1 MFLRCRD
8 WQQSPLIGTLRIT
21 GHVRPEMRD
30 VAVFVSLSIRRRA
43 DQAGGV
49 IVSPGRLPSVCAAL
63 LGFSPMEAR
72 SSVG

>member
-1 MFLRCRD
+1 MGL
-8 WQQSPLIGTLRIT
+8 QRIF
-21 GHVRPEMRD
+21 GFSIVSFISIFKQVRD